1 VFQQFSTIKILVPV
15 PPVVC
20 CFISYIFNEEMQDTI
35 KAVIDQRAFGECMA
49 ADNDSCCISD
59 IKDDV
64 KAK

>member
-1 VFQQFSTIKILVPV
+1 
-15 PPVVC
+15 
-20 CFISYIFNEEMQDTI
+20 MQDTI